1 VTTAGHH
8 PPLSPDRPYF
18 NAVVEAPAAYPVAVT
33 PTHLLVDLA
42 GVLATFDRQPR
53 IAALA
58 RWSGLV
64 RTTWMSVGGGRAV
77 DGDIRTIDSGADH

>member
-1 VTTAGHH
+1 MTSHAGCQAGM
-8 PPLSPDRPYF
+8 S
-18 NAVVEAPAAYPVAVT
+18 AVDAPAAYPGAVT

-58 RWSGLV
+58 RLSGHAEEGLDP
-64 RTTWMSVGGGRAV
+64 RSWTR
-77 DGDIRTIDSGADH
+77 